1 MQKKDNSGATKEIPQ
16 SGVLQFPR
24 EFKYRLA
31 ILRRTASGTLESAA
45 NDNWSAPLIMK
56 LDFSEAG
63 TGGRLVTIHSGSRI
77 RSKAGIG
84 F

>member
-31 ILRRTASGTLESAA
+31 ILRRTASGTLLLPA
-45 NDNWSAPLIMK
+45 NDRSL
-56 LDFSEAG
+56 AG
-63 TGGRLVTIHSGSRI
+63 
-77 RSKAGIG
+77 
-84 F
+84 

>member
-31 ILRRTASGTLESAA
+31 ILRRTASGTMRVNINSR
-45 NDNWSAPLIMK
+45 NP
-56 LDFSEAG
+56 EA
-63 TGGRLVTIHSGSRI
+63 
-77 RSKAGIG
+77 K
-84 F
+84 